1 MYMIFHVGTFQKG
14 HWNSMFILIN
24 IIHYIHNIE
33 KLMFIKISL
42 ISLLDT

>member
-1 MYMIFHVGTFQKG
+1 MHVHDFLCWYISEWFNI

-33 KLMFIKISL
+33 K
-42 ISLLDT
+42 